1 LPLATERDQETKRG
15 KREQQMPSSL
25 WKREEE
31 KREHQNAAERRMQ
44 KKVPKQ
50 QDVSFSLT
58 LHSS

>member
-1 LPLATERDQETKRG
+1 MKKQTRG

-31 KREHQNAAERRMQ
+31 KREHQNASERRMQ

-50 QDVSFSLT
+50 QDVSFSPT